1 MNTAKSH
8 SKFALC
14 VRPGDSEDL
23 EARKIYEVLP
33 DQKAAREGYLRV
45 IDESGEDYLYPAE
58 SFLALKLPPA
68 IVREF
73 ESRADPTRRA
83 PAASR

>member
-1 MNTAKSH
+1 MNTARSH
-8 SKFALC
+8 SKFVLC
-14 VRPGDSEDL
+14 VRPGHSEDL

-68 IVREF
+68 IIREF
-73 ESRADPTRRA
+73 ESHTAARRRV
-83 PAASR
+83 PAVSP

>member
-1 MNTAKSH
+1 MNTAKAH
-8 SKFALC
+8 SKFVLC
-14 VRPGDSEDL
+14 VRPGDAGDL

-33 DQKAAREGYLRV
+33 DPKAAREGYLRV

-73 ESRADPTRRA
+73 ESHAAAARRA
-83 PAASR
+83 PAVSR